1 MYVKPAAR
9 AVIKVGRGI
18 ERSVGKSI
26 GRHNAAV
33 KGTRGALRR
42 AGDSLGGRVLIRHS
56 SRIVRKLDPVAKSID
71 RLLISVHLGN
81 PVTANISAFTGKFRE
96 NPKVI
101 HDYLQ
106 SVANLILPIFER
118 V

>member
-1 MYVKPAAR
+1 MYLKPAAR

-18 ERSVGKSI
+18 ERSVEMSI

-33 KGTRGALRR
+33 KGTRGVLRL
-42 AGDSLGGRVLIRHS
+42 AGDSLGGRVFIRHS
-56 SRIVRKLDPVAKSID
+56 SRIVRKLDPVAKSAD

-81 PVTANISAFTGKFRE
+81 PITAKISAFTGKFRE

-101 HDYLQ
+101 HDYLR
-106 SVANLILPIFER
+106 SVANLVMPIFER